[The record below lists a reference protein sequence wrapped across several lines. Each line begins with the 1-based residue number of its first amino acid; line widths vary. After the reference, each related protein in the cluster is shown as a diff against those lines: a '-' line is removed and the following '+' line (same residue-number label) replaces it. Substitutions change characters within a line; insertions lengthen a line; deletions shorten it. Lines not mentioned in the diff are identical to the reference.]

1 MGSSQKRDKEENG
14 VIKKKGKTCI
24 IHLNTCIYRMK
35 NNLIFYFFFLINIL
49 IRCLNYPT
57 DKKILS
63 SSSTKNPNY

>member
-1 MGSSQKRDKEENG
+1 MGSSQRRDKEENG
-14 VIKKKGKTCI
+14 VIKKKGKMCMGFK
-24 IHLNTCIYRMK
+24 HMYIY
-35 NNLIFYFFFLINIL
+35 FYFFFLINIL